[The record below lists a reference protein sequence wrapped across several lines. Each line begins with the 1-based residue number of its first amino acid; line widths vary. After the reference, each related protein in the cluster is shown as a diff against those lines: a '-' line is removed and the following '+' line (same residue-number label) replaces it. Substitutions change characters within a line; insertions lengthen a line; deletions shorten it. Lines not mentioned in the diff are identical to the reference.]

1 MKKAIASLIGVVL
14 IASACTKDTSL
25 DQAEYSDNP
34 LFYFSG
40 SVNGLPVNV
49 QAGKDG
55 YAMYTHYF
63 LKDSVL
69 HMESIL
75 AADSP
80 AYREAF
86 KIDIHGGELSN
97 SISNT
102 NYSSSLINGPI
113 ALADA
118 SGYPRRPHVYDYIF
132 TSDSL
137 NGNIP
142 LQWTTPKG
150 SYYGDSCNYLE
161 VNALEQ
167 QSFKVEMQSA
177 GPLSCTPLV
186 AHTILTQGQC
196 KAEMHILKSTN
207 SVLIAEARSRVGLIK
222 SIQWSVNDQ
231 NVGTGLTLSYDVLG
245 FSPGYR
251 LKARIVFESGCT
263 ETIEKVILAGS
274 PQCDINLN
282 YQKLPRRDYNPHNLG
297 TVSVSYF
304 DANGKEYNSHYA
316 YNTGH
321 FSIES
326 IANYN
331 ESMSSGTTVTNNH
344 KRYSFSGDL
353 VLKSSDGSSVQLDN
367 IFGIFAV
374 EHPD

>member
-1 MKKAIASLIGVVL
+1 M

-118 SGYPRRPHVYDYIF
+118 SGYPRRPHVYDYFF
-132 TSDSL
+132 TSDSI
-137 NGNIP
+137 NGETP
-142 LQWTTPKG
+142 LQWGTPHG
-150 SYYGDSCNYLE
+150 SYYGDSCSILE

-167 QSFKVEMQSA
+167 KSFKVEMQSA
-177 GPLSCTPLV
+177 GPLSCTPFV
-186 AHTILTQGQC
+186 AHTIQTQGDC

-207 SVLIAEARSRVGLIK
+207 SVLIAEARNRVGNIK

-231 NVGTGLTLSYDVLG
+231 NVGTGLNLSYDVVG
-245 FSPGYR
+245 FSAGYR
-251 LKARIVFESGCT
+251 LKARIDFESGCI
-263 ETIEKVILAGS
+263 ETIEKVILSGS
-274 PQCDINLN
+274 SQCDINLS
-282 YQKLPRRDYNPHNLG
+282 YQKLAHRDYNPHNLA

-304 DANGKEYNSHYA
+304 DANGKEYHSSYA

-321 FSIES
+321 FGIEA

-331 ESMSSGTTVTNNH
+331 EMNTANTPTHNSHM
-344 KRYSFSGDL
+344 RYSFSGDL
-353 VLKSSDGSSVQLDN
+353 VLKSADGSSVQLDN

-374 EHPD
+374 EHPN